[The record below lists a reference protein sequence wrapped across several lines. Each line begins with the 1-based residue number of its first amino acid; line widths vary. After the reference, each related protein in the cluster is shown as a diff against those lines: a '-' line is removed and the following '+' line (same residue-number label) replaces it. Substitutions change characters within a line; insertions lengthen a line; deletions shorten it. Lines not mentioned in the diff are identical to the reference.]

1 MTIDY
6 AISAS
11 FGNDSMAQMQFA
23 ADAGLKNVAVV
34 YCDTGWAAPGWEDRV
49 ALGQKHAEWMGFQF
63 VRLTSMGMHE
73 LVRMKKGFPGN
84 GQQFCTAWLKGLPF
98 LNWLDEVDPERAT
111 VVMIGKR
118 RAESLDRANTPEW
131 IEQSEYHGDRKVW
144 HPLFAHSDI
153 ERNSLLSRMCV
164 PILPHRS
171 KECSPCANA
180 NREDFRNLT
189 EERIEVVEAL
199 ETEIGK
205 PMFRAKNKMG
215 AQGIRQVVLWAK
227 SPAGRFNP
235 LQDDIFGDQGCGSPF
250 GCGL

>member
-1 MTIDY
+1 MIDF

-11 FGNDSMAQMQFA
+11 FGNDSMAQIQLA
-23 ADAGLKNVAVV
+23 ADLGLRNVAVV
-34 YCDTGWAAPGWEDRV
+34 YCDTGWAAPGWEERV
-49 ALGQKHAEWMGFQF
+49 TLGQQQAERFEFQF

-98 LNWLDEVDPERAT
+98 LEWLDGIDPDRKT

-118 RAESLDRANTPEW
+118 RAESQDRANTPEW
-131 IEQSEYHGDRKVW
+131 VEASEYHGDRKVW
-144 HPLFAHSDI
+144 HPLFMHSDS
-153 ERNSLLSRMCV
+153 ERDAILIRMGV
-164 PILPHRS
+164 EILPHRS
-171 KECSPCANA
+171 KECSPCTNA
-180 NREDFRNLT
+180 NRDDFRNLT

-199 ETEIGK
+199 EGEIGK

-227 SPAGRFNP
+227 SPARKFNP
-235 LQDDIFGDQGCGSPF
+235 LQEDIFGDQGCGSPF